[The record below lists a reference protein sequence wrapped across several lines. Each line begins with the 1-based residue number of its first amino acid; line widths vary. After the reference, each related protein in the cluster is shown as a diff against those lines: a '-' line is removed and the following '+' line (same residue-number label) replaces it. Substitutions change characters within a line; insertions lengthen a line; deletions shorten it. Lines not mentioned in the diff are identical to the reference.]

1 MQPECAYS
9 LRNATKLNK
18 VNKTI
23 GCFLSRIYRT
33 LVILHLY
40 SPSSRVL
47 FTLATLNGPG
57 PSLVYALTLMVYS
70 TSSSN
75 PPSSTI
81 STEPL
86 VVVSLVEGISSNV
99 LWLTS
104 TSYWVMIPFLEISGT
119 GSHVTR
125 MAVEERVRTCTLSGG
140 AFGATEM
147 EETEHITTLRSLH
160 ECNNI
165 LTIFSC
171 PIVHS
176 RTEWSRA
183 DNGVRSDGDGVF
195 NVLLKSTQYY

>member
-1 MQPECAYS
+1 MKIS
-9 LRNATKLNK
+9 LEPVRM
-18 VNKTI
+18 
-23 GCFLSRIYRT
+23 IYMFT
-33 LVILHLY
+33 FHLH

-57 PSLVYALTLMVYS
+57 PTLVYALTLMVYS
-70 TSSSN
+70 TYSSN

-99 LWLTS
+99 LWLTL
-104 TSYWVMIPFLEISGT
+104 TSYWVMIPFLEISGN

-125 MAVEERVRTCTLSGG
+125 MAVEERVKTCTLSGE

-165 LTIFSC
+165 LTILKG

-183 DNGVRSDGDGVF
+183 DNGVCSDTDVVF
-195 NVLLKSTQYY
+195 NVLLQSSQYY